1 MSKILLFVMTLVFII
16 IFIAAGS
23 YGLSRDTS
31 NVMAYAMLGLGLGGL
46 IALVGT
52 WLNRKSS

>member
-1 MSKILLFVMTLVFII
+1 MSKILLVVITPMLIV
-16 IFIAAGS
+16 IFIAAGA